1 MHTHTQTLIQ
11 RKKLLKLN
19 GPDFPDNTVGKNLAG
34 NAEDMG
40 LICGLGRFHWLQ
52 SLSATA
58 TEPKLESLGAAIT
71 EPVPRACASQQKK
84 SLQ

>member
-1 MHTHTQTLIQ
+1 M
-11 RKKLLKLN
+11 
-19 GPDFPDNTVGKNLAG
+19 GKNLAA

-40 LICGLGRFHWLQ
+40 LILGLGRFHWLQ

-84 SLQ
+84 SLQWEACALQVESSPYSPQLEKAHFQ

>member
-1 MHTHTQTLIQ
+1 MIQ

-19 GPDFPDNTVGKNLAG
+19 GPDFPDSTVDKNLAA

-40 LICGLGRFHWLQ
+40 LIPGLGRFHWLQ

-58 TEPKLESLGAAIT
+58 SEPKLEI
-71 EPVPRACASQQKK
+71 P
-84 SLQ
+84 